1 MACLGHPS
9 NIEIL
14 VDTASLDDG
23 ARAGLSVGSASTQLQ
38 LVEPGGMTIP
48 LYLGL

>member
-1 MACLGHPS
+1 MS

-14 VDTASLDDG
+14 VDTASLHDG
-23 ARAGLSVGSASTQLQ
+23 LDVGLNLSEASTQLMF
-38 LVEPGGMTIP
+38 LDSDGTRVP